1 MKIVT
6 AAQMTAI
13 EQASERAGVSTDT
26 LMENAGLAVAQ
37 GARELVGAAGVR
49 ILILVG
55 PGNNGADGLVAARHL
70 RRWGAE
76 VTCFMVDGRP
86 EADPKMDCA
95 LEYGVRVI
103 ERATPGT
110 LDRMLARSALVI
122 DSILGTG
129 QSRPL
134 EGIIKQTMV
143 FLANVRAAA
152 KRPMLLALDLP
163 TGLNTDT
170 GEVDAFAVPCDI
182 TFSLGYPKR
191 GLLAFPGAAHA
202 GELRVLDIGVSDGLA
217 EESEIRLETVDPHWV
232 AQHLPRRPMDA
243 HKGTFGHV
251 LAVAGSRN
259 YVGAAYLSSQAC
271 VRSGAGL
278 TTLATPQ
285 SVYPIAAAKSTE
297 PIHIP
302 LLEDPDGRV
311 SSDAAGALRD
321 GTRRY
326 TNILVG
332 CGLGV
337 SDGTVQF
344 VEDLLFNRNS
354 DQFSGLTNL
363 PALVDADGLNNLARI
378 DRWWE
383 KERGPM
389 VLTPHPGEMATL
401 TGLATADIQQD
412 RVGVAREYAV
422 RWGVCLVLKGANT
435 IISQPDCAVR
445 LAALANPGM
454 STGGTGDVL
463 SGVISGL
470 MAQGLPAAVAASC
483 GVYLHGQA
491 GRDIV
496 ARQGEAGLAASDLLT
511 QIPMTLQ
518 RLKQA

>member
-76 VTCFMVDGRP
+76 VTCVTVDGRP

-95 LEYGVRVI
+95 LEYGVHVI

-110 LDRMLARSALVI
+110 LNRMLARSALVI

-163 TGLNTDT
+163 TGLNTNT
-170 GEVDAFAVPCDI
+170 GEVDAFAVRCDI
-182 TFSLGYPKR
+182 TFSLGYFKR
-191 GLLAFPGAAHA
+191 GLLAFPGAAYA
-202 GELRVLDIGVSDGLA
+202 GELRVIDIGVPEGLA
-217 EESEIRLETVDPHWV
+217 EELEIRLETVEPHWV

-251 LAVAGSRN
+251 LAVVGSRN

-302 LLEDPDGRV
+302 LLEDSDGRV

-326 TNILVG
+326 TNILIG

-354 DQFSGLTNL
+354 DQSSGLTNL
-363 PALVDADGLNNLARI
+363 PALVDADGLNNLACI

-422 RWGVCLVLKGANT
+422 RWGVCLILKGANT
-435 IISQPDCAVR
+435 IISRPDGAVR

-496 ARQGEAGLAASDLLT
+496 ARQGEAGLAASDLLI

-518 RLKQA
+518 SLKQA

>member
-6 AAQMTAI
+6 AAQMRAI
-13 EQASERAGVSTDT
+13 EEASERAGVSTDA
-26 LMENAGLAVAQ
+26 LMENAGLAVAR
-37 GARELVGAAGVR
+37 GAQELVGAAGVR
-49 ILILVG
+49 ILVLVG

-76 VTCFMVDGRP
+76 VICFMVDGRP
-86 EADPKMDCA
+86 EVDPKLNLA
-95 LEYGVRVI
+95 LEYGVRII

-122 DSILGTG
+122 DAVLGIG

-143 FLANVRAAA
+143 FLANVMSIP
-152 KRPMLLALDLP
+152 KPPILLALDLP
-163 TGLNTDT
+163 SGLNGDT
-170 GEVDAFAVPCDI
+170 GEVDPSGVPCDV
-182 TFSLGYPKR
+182 TFALGYPKA
-191 GLLAFPGAAHA
+191 GLLDFPGAAHA
-202 GELRVLDIGVSDGLA
+202 GKVHVLDIGVPDGLA
-217 EESEIRLETVDPHWV
+217 EESEIRLETVEPGWV
-232 AQHLPRRPMDA
+232 AEHLPSRPMDS

-259 YVGAAYLSSQAC
+259 YVGAAYLASQAC
-271 VRSGAGL
+271 VRAGAGL

-297 PIHIP
+297 PIHLP
-302 LLEDPDGRV
+302 LAEG
-311 SSDAAGALRD
+311 SGGMIAAGAAKALRE

-332 CGLGV
+332 CGLGL
-337 SDGTVQF
+337 SDGTVEF
-344 VEDLLFNRNS
+344 VEDLLFNQES
-354 DQFSGLTNL
+354 TDFSGFTNL

-383 KERGPM
+383 RERGPM

-435 IISQPDCAVR
+435 IISQPDGAVR
-445 LAALANPGM
+445 VAAMANPGM
-454 STGGTGDVL
+454 SSGGTGDVL

-470 MAQGLPAAVAASC
+470 MAQGLPPVVAATC
-483 GVYLHGQA
+483 GVYLHGEA
-491 GRDIV
+491 GRDVV
-496 ARQGEAGLAASDLLT
+496 ARQGDTGLAASDLLP
-511 QIPMTLQ
+511 QIPMTLR
-518 RLKQA
+518 RLRDG

>member
-76 VTCFMVDGRP
+76 VTCVTVDGRP

-95 LEYGVRVI
+95 LEYGVHVI

-110 LDRMLARSALVI
+110 LNRMLARSALVI

-163 TGLNTDT
+163 TGLNTNT
-170 GEVDAFAVPCDI
+170 GEVDAFAVRCDI
-182 TFSLGYPKR
+182 TFSLGYFKR

-202 GELRVLDIGVSDGLA
+202 GELRVIDIGVPEGLA
-217 EESEIRLETVDPHWV
+217 EELEIRLETVEPHWV

-251 LAVAGSRN
+251 LAVVGSRN

-302 LLEDPDGRV
+302 LLEDSDGRV

-326 TNILVG
+326 TNILIG

-354 DQFSGLTNL
+354 DQSSGLTNL
-363 PALVDADGLNNLARI
+363 PALVDADGLNNLACI

-435 IISQPDCAVR
+435 IISRPDGAVR

-496 ARQGEAGLAASDLLT
+496 ARQGEAGLAASDLLI

-518 RLKQA
+518 SLKQA

>member
-95 LEYGVRVI
+95 LEYGVHVI

-191 GLLAFPGAAHA
+191 GLLAFPGATHA
-202 GELRVLDIGVSDGLA
+202 GELLVLDIGVPDGLA
-217 EESEIRLETVDPHWV
+217 EESEIRLETVEPHWV

-354 DQFSGLTNL
+354 DQFLGLTNL

-435 IISQPDCAVR
+435 IISQPDGAVR

-470 MAQGLPAAVAASC
+470 MAQGLPAAVATSC

-496 ARQGEAGLAASDLLT
+496 ARQGEAGLAASDLLA

>member
-86 EADPKMDCA
+86 ESDPKMDCA

-152 KRPMLLALDLP
+152 KSPTLLALDLP
-163 TGLNTDT
+163 TGLNTNT

-191 GLLAFPGAAHA
+191 GLLDFPGAAHA
-202 GELRVLDIGVSDGLA
+202 GELRVLDIGVPDGLA
-217 EESEIRLETVDPHWV
+217 EESEIRLETVEPHWV

-344 VEDLLFNRNS
+344 VEDLIFNRNS

-435 IISQPDCAVR
+435 IISQPDGAVR

-496 ARQGEAGLAASDLLT
+496 ARQGEAGLAASDLLA

>member
-95 LEYGVRVI
+95 LEYGVHVI

-202 GELRVLDIGVSDGLA
+202 GELLVLDIGVPDGLA
-217 EESEIRLETVDPHWV
+217 EESEIRLETVEPHWV

-435 IISQPDCAVR
+435 IISQPDGAVR

-496 ARQGEAGLAASDLLT
+496 ARQGEVGLAASDLLT

-518 RLKQA
+518 HLKQA

>member
-6 AAQMTAI
+6 AAQMAAI

-103 ERATPGT
+103 ERATSGT

-170 GEVDAFAVPCDI
+170 GEVDPFAVPCDI

-217 EESEIRLETVDPHWV
+217 EESEIRLETVEPHWV

-311 SSDAAGALRD
+311 SSGAAGALRD
-321 GTRRY
+321 GTSRY

-363 PALVDADGLNNLARI
+363 PALVDADGLTNLARI

-435 IISQPDCAVR
+435 IISQPDGAVR

-470 MAQGLPAAVAASC
+470 MAQGLPAAV
-483 GVYLHGQA
+483 
-491 GRDIV
+491 
-496 ARQGEAGLAASDLLT
+496 
-511 QIPMTLQ
+511 
-518 RLKQA
+518 

>member
-1 MKIVT
+1 
-6 AAQMTAI
+6 
-13 EQASERAGVSTDT
+13 
-26 LMENAGLAVAQ
+26 
-37 GARELVGAAGVR
+37 
-49 ILILVG
+49 
-55 PGNNGADGLVAARHL
+55 
-70 RRWGAE
+70 
-76 VTCFMVDGRP
+76 
-86 EADPKMDCA
+86 
-95 LEYGVRVI
+95 
-103 ERATPGT
+103 
-110 LDRMLARSALVI
+110 
-122 DSILGTG
+122 
-129 QSRPL
+129 
-134 EGIIKQTMV
+134 
-143 FLANVRAAA
+143 
-152 KRPMLLALDLP
+152 
-163 TGLNTDT
+163 
-170 GEVDAFAVPCDI
+170 
-182 TFSLGYPKR
+182 
-191 GLLAFPGAAHA
+191 LLAFPGAAHA
-202 GELRVLDIGVSDGLA
+202 GELRVLDIGVPDGLA
-217 EESEIRLETVDPHWV
+217 EESEIRLETVEPHWV
-232 AQHLPRRPMDA
+232 VQHLPGRPIDA

-259 YVGAAYLSSQAC
+259 YIGAAYLASQAC

-278 TTLATPQ
+278 TTLATPE

-311 SSDAAGALRD
+311 ASDAAGTLRD

-337 SDGTVQF
+337 SDGTVRF

-354 DQFSGLTNL
+354 DQFAGFTNL

-383 KERGPM
+383 RERGPM

-435 IISQPDCAVR
+435 IISQSDGAVR

-496 ARQGEAGLAASDLLT
+496 SRQGDAGLAASDLLT

>member
-95 LEYGVRVI
+95 LEYGVHVI

-363 PALVDADGLNNLARI
+363 PVLVDADGLNNLARI

-412 RVGVAREYAV
+412 RVGVAREYAA

-435 IISQPDCAVR
+435 IISQPDGAVR

-496 ARQGEAGLAASDLLT
+496 ARQGEVGLAASDLLT

-518 RLKQA
+518 HLKQA